1 MNSDM
6 IPILAVLITATST
19 LVAVFITNYFNMKS
33 LEKNLKFQLQLKNN
47 EVRLNKLENVYELF
61 EKWNTSFA
69 INYLNYL
76 HFHNKK
82 ITQSDLFELIR
93 DPKVYNS
100 GDFQKL
106 ITLLN
111 IYFPELNDEYERVN
125 KARSEVVKY
134 MNVDKEINVKDFVK
148 VQESFENVAM
158 NFKKEISELAKN
170 MKNK

>member
-61 EKWNTSFA
+61 EKWNTYFA

-76 HFHNKK
+76 HFHSKK

-106 ITLLN
+106 TTLLN

-170 MKNK
+170 MKNE

>member
-111 IYFPELNDEYERVN
+111 VYFPELNDEYERVN

-170 MKNK
+170 MKNE

>member
-1 MNSDM
+1 M

-33 LEKNLKFQLQLKNN
+33 FEKNLKFQLQLKNN
-47 EVRLNKLENVYELF
+47 EVRLNKLENIYELF

-170 MKNK
+170 MKNE

>member
-170 MKNK
+170 MKNE

>member
-61 EKWNTSFA
+61 EKWNTYFA

-76 HFHNKK
+76 HFHSKK

-170 MKNK
+170 MKNE

>member
-61 EKWNTSFA
+61 EKWNTYFA

-76 HFHNKK
+76 HFHKALLHK
-82 ITQSDLFELIR
+82 PISKGLFHNII
-93 DPKVYNS
+93 PK
-100 GDFQKL
+100 
-106 ITLLN
+106 
-111 IYFPELNDEYERVN
+111 
-125 KARSEVVKY
+125 
-134 MNVDKEINVKDFVK
+134 
-148 VQESFENVAM
+148 
-158 NFKKEISELAKN
+158 
-170 MKNK
+170 

>member
-61 EKWNTSFA
+61 EKWNTYFA

-76 HFHNKK
+76 HFHSKK

-148 VQESFENVAM
+148 MQESFENVAM

-170 MKNK
+170 MKNE

>member
-1 MNSDM
+1 M
-6 IPILAVLITATST
+6 T
-19 LVAVFITNYFNMKS
+19 
-33 LEKNLKFQLQLKNN
+33 
-47 EVRLNKLENVYELF
+47 EVY
-61 EKWNTSFA
+61 
-69 INYLNYL
+69 YLNYL

-170 MKNK
+170 MKNE

>member
-134 MNVDKEINVKDFVK
+134 MNLDKEINVKDFVK

-170 MKNK
+170 MKNE

>member
-111 IYFPELNDEYERVN
+111 VYFPELNDEYERVN

-148 VQESFENVAM
+148 VQESFEKVAM

-170 MKNK
+170 MKNE

>member
-100 GDFQKL
+100 GEFQKL

-111 IYFPELNDEYERVN
+111 IYFPELNDAYERVN

-170 MKNK
+170 MKNE

>member
-1 MNSDM
+1 MKKPCSEMFCLRNQDITDAKAFFYLFFMSNSG
-6 IPILAVLITATST
+6 
-19 LVAVFITNYFNMKS
+19 
-33 LEKNLKFQLQLKNN
+33 
-47 EVRLNKLENVYELF
+47 
-61 EKWNTSFA
+61 
-69 INYLNYL
+69 YLNYL

-158 NFKKEISELAKN
+158 NFKKEISELARN
-170 MKNK
+170 MKNE

>member
-47 EVRLNKLENVYELF
+47 EVRLNKLENIYELF

-170 MKNK
+170 MKNE

>member
-61 EKWNTSFA
+61 EKWNTYFA

-125 KARSEVVKY
+125 KVRSEVVKY

-170 MKNK
+170 MKNE

>member
-1 MNSDM
+1 M

-47 EVRLNKLENVYELF
+47 EVRLNKLENIYELF

-170 MKNK
+170 MKNE

>member
-6 IPILAVLITATST
+6 IPILITATST

-47 EVRLNKLENVYELF
+47 EVRLNKLENIYELF

-170 MKNK
+170 MKNE